1 MPGARFIFCSVVT
14 ESSGGSRE
22 GAREKKRLEEV
33 LMRANQAGKVKAPF
47 LPKDNYSMND
57 PVWKDERILVKPKR
71 AIYKGMVADT
81 GIGVNLKYLGH
92 IFEPFS
98 CLLRKYLIKII
109 KKKVSC

>member
-1 MPGARFIFCSVVT
+1 
-14 ESSGGSRE
+14 
-22 GAREKKRLEEV
+22 
-33 LMRANQAGKVKAPF
+33 MRANQAGKVKALF

-57 PVWKDERILVKPKR
+57 PVERRADPGEPKR

-81 GIGVNLKYLGH
+81 GIGVNPKYLGH